1 MSLSDWL
8 SMMLRW
14 AHVVAAIFWIGHAFM
29 FNMLD
34 SSLEPP
40 DKDDPRKGIEGDMW
54 MVHGGGFYTLSKAH
68 VFPTDMRGPLHWFKW
83 EAAFTFLTGFLLL
96 IVVFYLG
103 GGVFLTDPSVAD
115 IGHGTGVAIG
125 LGTLIGTWIL
135 YDLIWV
141 SPAGK
146 NSWIGGALTTALII
160 GVAFGLSQLLSGR
173 AAYIHVGAMIGT
185 WMTANVWMRII
196 PAMRRMVAKAKET
209 GEPLDASLGGAAKQ
223 RSRHNNYL
231 VFPLIFIMISNHY
244 PSLYGHEYNWAV
256 LLLIM
261 LGLASLKHLMNLNFK
276 LDVSGYVAAGLL
288 VASTLGFGGLMVD
301 FGGAAEVPLP
311 APAAGGEVIDAAN
324 TGVIRGVASFVGE
337 APEPKEIRM
346 LAGCENEVT
355 GPVFEDKIRA
365 ADGKLQDVFISVTA
379 GLDGWQMPASPTEP
393 VMLDQRGCVYDP
405 HVVGVRVG
413 QPVAFLN
420 SDPLFHNVRTV
431 TRDNGTFNEMMQ
443 NKDTRIDKV
452 FRRPEIMVTAKCD
465 VHPWMAGFIGV
476 VDHPFFA
483 VSGDDG
489 KFEITGL
496 PPGKYTIS
504 AWHEV
509 FGVQT
514 ADVEVSSG
522 GVVRAPLTF
531 KMP

>member
-8 SMMLRW
+8 GMMLRW

-34 SSLEPP
+34 TSLEPP
-40 DKDDPRKGIEGDMW
+40 DDDDPRKGVEGDLW
-54 MVHGGGFYTLSKAH
+54 MVHGGGFYTLSKGH

-83 EAAFTFLTGFLLL
+83 EAAFTFLTGFALL

-115 IGHGTGVAIG
+115 IGHLAGVGIG
-125 LGTLIGTWIL
+125 LGTLVVTWIV
-135 YDLIWV
+135 YDLIWI

-146 NSWIGGALTTALII
+146 NSWVGGTLTTAMII

-196 PAMRRMVAKAKET
+196 PAMKRMVAKAKET
-209 GEPLDASLGGAAKQ
+209 GDPLDPTLGKAAKQ

-244 PSLYGHEYNWAV
+244 PSLYGHEYNWLV
-256 LLLIM
+256 LVLIM
-261 LGLASLKHLMNLNFK
+261 TGLAALKHLMNLNFK
-276 LDVSGYVAAGLL
+276 LDVSGYVAAAVL
-288 VASTLGFGGLMVD
+288 VLSTLGFGGLMVD
-301 FGGAAEVPLP
+301 FGGEPPVPVP
-311 APAAGGEVIDAAN
+311 VPQEGGKAIDPST
-324 TGVIRGVASFVGE
+324 TGSIRGAIKFAGE

-355 GPVFEDKIRA
+355 EPVFEDKVLVK
-365 ADGKLQDVFISVTA
+365 DGRLANVFLRVTA
-379 GLDGWQMPASPTEP
+379 GLEGWEIPP
-393 VMLDQRGCVYDP
+393 VPEEAVIFDQRACVYDP
-405 HVVGVRVG
+405 HVLGARVG
-413 QPVAFLN
+413 QTVAFLN
-420 SDPLFHNVRTV
+420 SDPLFHNVRSV
-431 TRDNGTFNEMMQ
+431 TTDNGTFNEMMQ

-452 FRRPEIMVTAKCD
+452 FRRPEVMVTAKCD
-465 VHPWMAGFIGV
+465 VHPWMAAYIGV

-483 VSGDDG
+483 VSSPDG
-489 KFEITGL
+489 KYEITGL
-496 PPGKYTIS
+496 PPGKYTIE

-509 FGVQT
+509 YGTQT
-514 ADVEVSSG
+514 SDVEVASG
-522 GVVRAPLTF
+522 GSAKAPF
-531 KMP
+531 SFGG